1 MKRLKARKAKR
12 LLDSDDDNHY
22 DKGDDG
28 DDSAGDDE
36 DEKQIAEWPRLQRL
50 PVP

>member
-1 MKRLKARKAKR
+1 MIN
-12 LLDSDDDNHY
+12 DDDGCAGDIH
-22 DKGDDG
+22 DDEGDDG
-28 DDSAGDDE
+28 DNSAGDDE